1 MKSKEIRKTITFN
14 HGVLGSSPS
23 ALTKS
28 RINSLANKTSRTE
41 KLCAGPVSANRL
53 RVNMKNIPAEFEDIL
68 ATELVARYLDRV
80 GAIITG

>member
-1 MKSKEIRKTITFN
+1 M
-14 HGVLGSSPS
+14 
-23 ALTKS
+23 
-28 RINSLANKTSRTE
+28 ANKTSRTE
-41 KLCAGPVSANRL
+41 KLCTGPVSANRL